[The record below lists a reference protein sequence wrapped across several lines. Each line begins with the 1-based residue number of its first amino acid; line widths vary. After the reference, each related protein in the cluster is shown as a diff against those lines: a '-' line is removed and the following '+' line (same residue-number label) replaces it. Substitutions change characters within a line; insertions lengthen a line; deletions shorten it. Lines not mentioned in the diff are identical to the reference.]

1 MASEA
6 QTDRTQGARR
16 DGDGSAPRRPA
27 AVTPA
32 PSDRVPVDRLAH
44 PDQPVPVSRNFGGVT
59 LVGPAPQSSV
69 TSADTSATTRT
80 TAGLA
85 RRMPS
90 CREMCGWA

>member
-44 PDQPVPVSRNFGGVT
+44 PDQPVPVSRSDFT
-59 LVGPAPQSSV
+59 
-69 TSADTSATTRT
+69 DTEQRLLEIGRAHV
-80 TAGLA
+80 
-85 RRMPS
+85 
-90 CREMCGWA
+90 